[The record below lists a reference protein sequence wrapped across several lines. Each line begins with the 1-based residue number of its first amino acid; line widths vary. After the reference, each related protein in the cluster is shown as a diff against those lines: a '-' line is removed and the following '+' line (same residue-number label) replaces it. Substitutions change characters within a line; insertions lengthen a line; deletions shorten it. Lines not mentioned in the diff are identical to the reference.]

1 MDNNKNRSE
10 SSPLSDRDLLA
21 QLERATGRQIRSR
34 EDISQYV
41 NELSAKGSEQRA
53 KSQLFKSAVL
63 ATLLMFAAAQYYY
76 IDVQLQILS
85 QPALT
90 VFVPM
95 KGAQGPYLG
104 G

>member
-1 MDNNKNRSE
+1 MENNNSRSAD
-10 SSPLSDRDLLA
+10 SPLSDRALRA
-21 QLERATGRQIRSR
+21 HLERVTGRQIRSR
-34 EDISQYV
+34 EDISLYV
-41 NELSAKGSEQRA
+41 NELSARGQEQRA
-53 KSQLFKSAVL
+53 KSHRIKSALL
-63 ATLLMFAAAQYYY
+63 ATLLTIAAAQYYY

>member
-1 MDNNKNRSE
+1 MNNNSRSE
-10 SSPLSDRDLLA
+10 GSPPSDRDLLS

-41 NELSAKGSEQRA
+41 DELSAKGIEQRA
-53 KSQLFKSAVL
+53 KSRLFKSVALV
-63 ATLLMFAAAQYYY
+63 TLLLFSAAQYYY

-85 QPALT
+85 QPSLT

-95 KGAQGPYLG
+95 KNTQRPYLG